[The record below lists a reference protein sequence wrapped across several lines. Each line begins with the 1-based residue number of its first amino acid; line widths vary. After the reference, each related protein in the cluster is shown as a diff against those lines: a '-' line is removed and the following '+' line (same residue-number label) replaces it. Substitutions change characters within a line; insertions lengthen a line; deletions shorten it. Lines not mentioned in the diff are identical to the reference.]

1 MDPTLW
7 LAFALASLLMAVVPG
22 PGVASIVG
30 FAVSSGRPTAL
41 ASVAGMA
48 VGNFT
53 AMSLS
58 LAGLGAIL
66 AASATAFTVLK
77 FAGAAYLIVLGILT
91 FAKARRAGSVQPA
104 SPIRPRTAFWT
115 NVAVGTFH
123 PKTIAFFVAFAPQFL
138 APERPYLPQAA
149 IMILTFTGIA
159 AITDSIYA
167 LAASGQAQRLRSAR
181 TQRVAAR
188 AGGTVLIAAGVAT
201 ALARR

>member
-7 LAFALASLLMAVVPG
+7 LAFALASLLMALIPG

-58 LAGLGAIL
+58 LAGLGAVL
-66 AASATAFTVLK
+66 ASSAMAFTVLK
-77 FAGAAYLIVLGILT
+77 FAGAAYLIVLGMLT
-91 FAKARRAGSVQPA
+91 FARARRVDAVEPTRA
-104 SPIRPRTAFWT
+104 IRPRTAFWT

-123 PKTIAFFVAFAPQFL
+123 PKTIAFFIAFAPQFL
-138 APERPYLPQAA
+138 APERSYLPQAA

-159 AITDSIYA
+159 AITDSLYA
-167 LAASGQAQRLRSAR
+167 LAASGQSERLRSPK
-181 TQRVAAR
+181 TQKLAAQ

-201 ALARR
+201 ALVRR

>member
-1 MDPTLW
+1 MEPTLW
-7 LAFALASLLMAVVPG
+7 IAFALASLLMALVPG

-30 FAVSSGRPTAL
+30 FAVSSGRRTAL

-77 FAGAAYLIVLGILT
+77 FAGAAYLIVLGVLT
-91 FAKARRAGSVQPA
+91 LARARRAGAVELSW
-104 SPIRPRTAFWT
+104 PIAPRAAFWT

-138 APERPYLPQAA
+138 APELPYFPQAA
-149 IMILTFTGIA
+149 IMILTFTGTA
-159 AITDSIYA
+159 AITDSLYA
-167 LAASGQAQRLRSAR
+167 VVASGQAQRLRSAR
-181 TQRVAAR
+181 TQRIAAGP
-188 AGGTVLIAAGVAT
+188 GGTVLVAAGIAT